1 MTCMEVSVQPAGMH
15 TQASVVGAPCG
26 SSGEGCLCYAYLC
39 VSSSFLQV
47 RNTKA
52 EEERIRQGRLDLEW
66 MESWQSLGH
75 TSKGP
80 DLWKGVSP
88 FM

>member
-1 MTCMEVSVQPAGMH
+1 ME
-15 TQASVVGAPCG
+15 
-26 SSGEGCLCYAYLC
+26 
-39 VSSSFLQV
+39 
-47 RNTKA
+47 A
-52 EEERIRQGRLDLEW
+52 EEDRIRQGRLDLEW
-66 MESWQSLGH
+66 MESRQSLGH